1 MFDDDSS
8 QPQVHMHSYKDLQQT
23 TTNDYTLNVQGKST
37 TTVEKGDYIQ
47 TIGGKYALNAKMR
60 YIL

>member
-1 MFDDDSS
+1 MQQAIPGHQLMLDDDSS
-8 QPQVHMHSYKDLQQT
+8 QPQVYMHSYKDLQQT

-47 TIGGKYALNAKMR
+47 TIGGK
-60 YIL
+60 